1 VESLIEECAAFPNGA
16 HDDQVDGMT
25 QALNQQFGGIVYS
38 VPQAE
43 ITVEPFQIPD
53 HWPRAYAMDV
63 DWRATAVIWGAWD
76 KQNDVVYLYSEYL
89 RRDAEPVV
97 HAEAIRSRG
106 DWIRGVIDAA
116 SRGRSQSDGWRLI
129 EMYRKFG
136 LHLETA
142 TTAME
147 SGIYAVWQRMSC
159 GRLKVFTSLANYLEA
174 RRLYRRDA
182 KGRVLNPNDYLVNC
196 CQSLIVS
203 GLGRMRTAPVPEP
216 TEYSYQY
223 FGEHSWMR

>member
-1 VESLIEECAAFPNGA
+1 MFYLPHPAVAPWVENFIEECAAFPNGA

-25 QALNQQFGGIVYS
+25 QALNQQ
-38 VPQAE
+38 
-43 ITVEPFQIPD
+43 
-53 HWPRAYAMDV
+53 
-63 DWRATAVIWGAWD
+63 WGAWD
-76 KQNDVVYLYSEYL
+76 RQSDVIYIYSEYL

-116 SRGRSQSDGWRLI
+116 SRGRSRSDGWRMI

-142 TTAME
+142 DTAME

-182 KGRVLNPNDYLVNC
+182 TGRLLNPNDYLVNC

-203 GLGRMRTAPVPEP
+203 GLSRMRTAPVPEP